1 MKILRYEILSQ
12 PWLATLRKQWDAK
25 LVLIFQ
31 FIGRPKEYYK
41 KCINVLIFLVC
52 IILFKGR
59 IWGPSYFVS
68 NPFSPDSHE
77 VFPPEP
83 FSSQYFNSIR
93 SYLTVVSVQCKSK
106 LHKLDKKMCY
116 VLYVCTLNLTNTSF
130 LSKHHEPYRAVDVL
144 RAWNDVPKNEKKM
157 LLLNCMGW

>member
-12 PWLATLRKQWDAK
+12 PWLATLRKQWNAK

-31 FIGRPKEYYK
+31 FIGRPNEYYK

-93 SYLTVVSVQCKSK
+93 SYLTVVSVQCKPK
-106 LHKLDKKMCY
+106 LHKLNKK
-116 VLYVCTLNLTNTSF
+116 
-130 LSKHHEPYRAVDVL
+130 EVL
-144 RAWNDVPKNEKKM
+144 RTLCMYPKSDKYFIPEQTPRAIPSSWCIES
-157 LLLNCMGW
+157 LEWCS